1 MIAQKFAGIEYVTAL
16 VSHLKTVVPIGK
28 DHLLNKGSSE
38 LARYKKGE
46 HTVVGKG
53 YNLSAWS

>member
-53 YNLSAWS
+53 YNLSA